1 MSNMA
6 RYTVKFVAGE
16 RKGSFLVPLSPTQPC
31 SSLIDAVK
39 NRLFSLKGQEEL
51 AGIKD
56 ADATLHLE
64 DADGPMLYPGDA
76 LQDVLPGAKE
86 IVVIV
91 FEALQAFTTHLP
103 HQNSQS
109 PNGSLPANVPS
120 LKIRVVSPESARNS
134 RIDRIDLLPDVIPLT
149 CTLTDLKARV
159 QVHLGFPAND
169 GICPDLACNC
179 MLAQKIDEHAVLG
192 EDYEA
197 ARTAIIVH
205 GSHDILAVPVDGPYT
220 SHFEEAAQELMQPNK
235 VLTFI
240 GGVALPTQSD
250 DNKQYIKAPV
260 LAICSKRRHA
270 AHDPT
275 SANTVFNGRELIV
288 ELHTSE
294 CPIDVTE
301 HNGSVTL
308 AEAGLEDCAVDGI
321 LTVYAVQR
329 WTDPQEELADGKAGI
344 FQRSAAWEHPHGQS
358 DRGISNLLST
368 LRVFTNLTSGRAM
381 EDERQ
386 DAVLHMIYLLTQFPP
401 AVRAIYILMRG
412 ETPPSA
418 ERAALAQSI
427 YEVLKSVVPLRVV
440 GSDPLRFFEGSR
452 LLFGLILEK
461 AKNLKITNANNATS
475 LPYVGMS
482 VYDLRNMITME
493 PILSVPVQTKAGL
506 LEPGL
511 FGAFK
516 QGGFLTWT
524 NFNNTARSSML
535 DGAWSRMAALS
546 GGTKAQTL
554 RFNLDAVNTSVRY
567 LDCGDVNQIIAS
579 AEYSELSYLAG
590 LCARN
595 QLSVIPP
602 SELPSATPPVL
613 TLDREGSLA
622 VYIGRAACGEPGKD
636 ILLFRPT
643 SSREEDGVD
652 VSIITQVLEPILAQ
666 RKADGTAIFE
676 AFGDQ
681 HRKLV
686 APDEIA
692 VICVDLSRSMDDRCG
707 FVDVQD
713 NEDANTQSSPSQDA
727 VISATVTENPAFHL
741 PDADELKEYIRNHES
756 FDDFVAITRAGTN
769 DNQRRRN
776 AEKVLQI
783 IQQFD
788 TLQIEAKTKELE
800 KLRQTSHYHYRT
812 RVNDIELELNT
823 VKNRSLRLTTY
834 KALICAWLLTSLG
847 PEDAF
852 ADPLA
857 WRPGQPIPRVPKKS
871 HQEATAGPKFH
882 ISREYCC
889 HISSEIMEDPVITED
904 NFTYERKNIERWFQ
918 SNETSPLTNLVLS
931 NLNLRP
937 DLPMKDAIAQ
947 FLSGEDITSNY
958 QALPGDAHLMRVS
971 LRSPLDT
978 WSLLLPR
985 KLKLLE
991 LWELA
996 FRLTKGRY
1004 HSFELQYR
1012 NARLATSE
1020 TTISTALGVGQPVF
1034 ITPADSQTIS
1044 TATTGDMQEI
1054 CLVKVYKRFSGQMIL
1069 SYWEPT
1075 NTTRSVGSAVFKYY
1089 RAKFA
1094 ANSSAAVDGPFVLW
1108 TGLEDVG
1115 DGAVCGTV
1123 LESPSNTLSKYF
1135 NEHMSTGILTEEPC
1149 IAKVKDDTKDD
1160 VAARE
1165 GRDITQ
1171 PLVFK
1176 LTLGNAPSSLEIK
1189 RNRLSRLDVLKQMF
1203 DAYINRLLA
1212 YNFQTH
1218 LGLVTFG
1225 SKASIAQPIT
1235 NAVENFRH
1243 KLNNMQAK
1251 GDTAMW
1257 DSIALAQDQLQAYAE
1272 KYPSAKLRI
1281 ICISDGEDNKSQQ
1294 DMVNIAFRLHQQEII
1309 LDAFCLGDTSNVDLQ
1324 TVSYLTQGYAF
1335 HPQTLEEA
1343 MTICELEPVLSSLE
1357 RAKPQEK
1364 RSRYADSYYYRDAF
1378 HVYPTLSRFR
1388 MANEEV
1394 IVEHVSKDDFT
1405 KRKEHPQ
1412 LADEFVELG
1421 TFSKHSTQARTD
1433 GNLRLSRVHTEIRNS
1448 GAHKH
1453 PHYDIYI
1460 NESNMAFWKVV
1471 MQGPPESTY
1480 AGGTFLLY
1488 IDMGADYPMFAP
1500 TARFVTPIYHPNI
1513 NRHGRI
1519 CHSILD
1525 RNWTVDT
1532 SNKDLLDTIYSLLL
1546 VPEFSDPINTV
1557 VTLNYHWDEVQFKE
1571 EAQRHIQKHA
1581 SKSRAEWRAEIV
1593 G

>member
-31 SSLIDAVK
+31 SSLIGAVK

-91 FEALQAFTTHLP
+91 FEALQAFTAHLP

-109 PNGSLPANVPS
+109 PNGPLPANVPS

-134 RIDRIDLLPDVIPLT
+134 RIDRIDPLLDVIPLS
-149 CTLTDLKARV
+149 CTLTELKARV
-159 QVHLGFPAND
+159 QVHLGFPADD

-197 ARTAIIVH
+197 ARTAVIVH

-275 SANTVFNGRELIV
+275 SANTVFDGRELIV
-288 ELHTSE
+288 DLHTSE
-294 CPIDVTE
+294 CPINVTE

-308 AEAGLEDCAVDGI
+308 AEAGLEDCAVDSI
-321 LTVYAVQR
+321 LTIYAVQR

-344 FQRSAAWEHPHGQS
+344 FQKSAAWEHPHGQS
-358 DRGISNLLST
+358 DRGISSLLST

-427 YEVLKSVVPLRVV
+427 YEVLKSVVPLQVV

-461 AKNLKITNANNATS
+461 AKNLEITKTKNASS

-493 PILSVPVQTKAGL
+493 PVLSVPVQTKAGL
-506 LEPGL
+506 LESGL
-511 FGAFK
+511 FKAFEH
-516 QGGFLTWT
+516 GGLITWT
-524 NFNNTARSSML
+524 NHNNTARSSTF
-535 DGAWSRMAALS
+535 DAAWSRMAALS
-546 GGTKAQTL
+546 GGTKARIL
-554 RFNLDAVNTSVRY
+554 RFNLDAVSTSVRY
-567 LDCGDVNQIIAS
+567 LDQGDVNHVIAA
-579 AEYSELSYLAG
+579 AEYSELPYLAG

-595 QLSVIPP
+595 QLGVVPP
-602 SELPSATPPVL
+602 SALPSATPPVL
-613 TLDREGSLA
+613 TLDRDGSLA
-622 VYIGRAACGEPGKD
+622 VYIGRAACAEAGRD

-643 SSREEDGVD
+643 SLREEDSVD
-652 VSIITQVLEPILAQ
+652 VSIITQLLEPILAQ
-666 RKADGTAIFE
+666 RKADGTDIFE
-676 AFGDQ
+676 AYGDQ
-681 HRKLV
+681 QRRV
-686 APDEIA
+686 IVPDEVA
-692 VICVDLSRSMDDRCG
+692 VICVDLSRSMLSRCG

-713 NEDANTQSSPSQDA
+713 SEDADARINSSRTAAP
-727 VISATVTENPAFHL
+727 SATMTENPGFHL
-741 PDADELKEYIRNHES
+741 PDSDELKEYLRNHES
-756 FDDFVAITRAGTN
+756 FEDFLAITRAGN
-769 DNQRRRN
+769 SNYQRRRN

-783 IQQFD
+783 IQQID
-788 TLQIEAKTKELE
+788 GLKIEAKTKELE
-800 KLRQTSHYHYRT
+800 QLRNRTTHYNYRMKA
-812 RVNDIELELNT
+812 NDIELELNT
-823 VKNRSLRLTTY
+823 VKNRSLRLQKY
-834 KALICAWLLTSLG
+834 KALICAWLLTCLG
-847 PEDAF
+847 TEDAS
-852 ADPLA
+852 ADPLV
-857 WRPGQPIPRVPKKS
+857 WRPGQPIPKIPMKLQQGATSRLDFRVP
-871 HQEATAGPKFH
+871 
-882 ISREYCC
+882 REYCC
-889 HISSEIMEDPVITED
+889 HIGSEIMDDPVITED
-904 NFTYERKNIERWFQ
+904 NFTYERRNIERWFQ

-931 NLNLRP
+931 NLDLRP
-937 DLPMKDAIAQ
+937 NLPMREKIAQ
-947 FLSGEDITSNY
+947 YLRGADITSKY
-958 QALPGDAHLMRVS
+958 QDLRGNTHLMRVS
-971 LRSPLDT
+971 LKSPLDT

-985 KLKLLE
+985 RLKLSE

-1004 HSFELQYR
+1004 FSFELQHR
-1012 NARLATSE
+1012 NARLASSE
-1020 TTISTALGVGQPVF
+1020 ATIITALIPSNAVF
-1034 ITPADSQTIS
+1034 ITPTDPQTAS
-1044 TATTGDMQEI
+1044 SATSGVMQQI
-1054 CLVKVYKRFSGQMIL
+1054 CLVKVYGWPSRQMVV
-1069 SYWEPT
+1069 SYWEPM
-1075 NTTRSVGSAVFKYY
+1075 NTTRSVGSSVFKYY
-1089 RAKFA
+1089 RAKLATSPGTSVEGF
-1094 ANSSAAVDGPFVLW
+1094 FHLW
-1108 TGLEDVG
+1108 YCLVDVG
-1115 DGAVCGTV
+1115 DGETTGCTINGPWER
-1123 LESPSNTLSKYF
+1123 LSNYF
-1135 NEHMSTGILTEEPC
+1135 NEDISTGGLTEEPC
-1149 IAKVKDDTKDD
+1149 VAKADESG
-1160 VAARE
+1160 ARS
-1165 GRDITQ
+1165 GRGMDQ

-1176 LTLGNAPSSLEIK
+1176 LTILGNRKSSSSNVVK
-1189 RNRLSRLDVLKQMF
+1189 SPHLSRLDVLKQMF
-1203 DAYINRLLA
+1203 DAFINRLLA

-1218 LGLVTFG
+1218 IGLVAFG
-1225 SKASIAQPIT
+1225 SKASVAQPIT

-1243 KLNNMQAK
+1243 KLNNMLAS
-1251 GDTAMW
+1251 GDTAIW
-1257 DSIALAQDQLQAYAE
+1257 DSIALAQDQLQTYAE
-1272 KYPSAKLRI
+1272 KYPTARLRI
-1281 ICISDGEDNKSQQ
+1281 ICISDGEDTKSNQ
-1294 DMVNIAFRLHQQEII
+1294 DKVNVTSRLCRNGTM
-1309 LDAFCLGDTSNVDLQ
+1309 LDSFCLGDASNESLQ
-1324 TVSYLTQGYAF
+1324 IMSYLTKGYTF
-1335 HPQTLEEA
+1335 EPKTLEEA
-1343 MTICELEPVLSSLE
+1343 MAICELEPVLSSLE
-1357 RAKPQEK
+1357 RPEPVESAH
-1364 RSRYADSYYYRDAF
+1364 RRFRDAF
-1378 HVYPTLSRFR
+1378 HAYPTQSNFLK
-1388 MANEEV
+1388 AGAEV
-1394 IVEHVSKDDFT
+1394 SVERVSQDIYP
-1405 KRKEHPQ
+1405 KRKDHPQ
-1412 LADEFVELG
+1412 LAEEFVELG
-1421 TFSKHSTQARTD
+1421 TFAKQSTQARTD
-1433 GNLRLSRVHTEIRNS
+1433 GNLRLNRLHTEIRNS
-1448 GAHKH
+1448 GAHAH
-1453 PHYDIYI
+1453 SDYDVYI